1 MWLSIFIKNERG
13 AILPLTLLTFL
24 VLGGYFSYQLFHY
37 ERERLFYEQQL
48 HLLQLENALQLAV
61 LDILAS
67 EGEEIGDKHYP
78 MGTVS
83 IVQQAKEDKSV
94 YEFEATLKNGA
105 TRKARVTVNADWKM
119 VAYEEGL

>member
-1 MWLSIFIKNERG
+1 M
-13 AILPLTLLTFL
+13 PLTLLTFL

-48 HLLQLENALQLAV
+48 QLLELENALQLAV

-67 EGEEIGDKHYP
+67 EGDETEDKHYP

-94 YEFEATLKNGA
+94 YELVATLKNGA
-105 TRKARVTVNADWKM
+105 TRKARLAVNADWEM
-119 VAYEEGL
+119 VSYEEGL

>member
-1 MWLSIFIKNERG
+1 MWLSIFTKNERG
-13 AILPLTLLTFL
+13 AILPLTLLTL
-24 VLGGYFSYQLFHY
+24 LALGGYFSYQLFHY

-48 HLLQLENALQLAV
+48 NLLELENALQLAV

-67 EGEEIGDKHYP
+67 EGDETGDKHYP

-94 YEFEATLKNGA
+94 YDLEATLKNGA
-105 TRKARVTVNADWKM
+105 TRKARLAVNGDREM